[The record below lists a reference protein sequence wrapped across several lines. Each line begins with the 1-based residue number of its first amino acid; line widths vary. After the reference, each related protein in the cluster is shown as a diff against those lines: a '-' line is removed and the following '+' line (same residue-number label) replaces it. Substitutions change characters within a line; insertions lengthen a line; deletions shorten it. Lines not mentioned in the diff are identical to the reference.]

1 MNIKKL
7 ALAFSLTAAFCYMGC
22 EDSATAPASGDD
34 QQPISSE
41 SNGAGGEKVT
51 SSESAGEEPG
61 DKTGVSS
68 DSNGGKAPESSG
80 DAAPESSAGGF
91 TFDST
96 GFTFD
101 STAYAERMKCDEE
114 GAVQETFGIK
124 MTCVGGQ
131 WEVDSASVA
140 SMMNCEAGETME
152 QMGMVLV
159 CEDGQWA
166 YDSTATAAANKCD
179 EEGATKTETM
189 SMMGMDI
196 EMNYVCKDGQWS
208 MDMGGFPGGGTGSWG
223 DSSFTMPGGGS
234 WGDSSFTGFPGGGQG
249 GFPGG
254 GQGGFP
260 GGGDAEIPEIEPVQ

>member
-22 EDSATAPASGDD
+22 EDSTTAPASGDD
-34 QQPISSE
+34 QPVLSSE
-41 SNGAGGEKVT
+41 SNGDGGDKAT
-51 SSESAGEEPG
+51 SSESAGGEPG

-68 DSNGGKAPESSG
+68 DSNSGAAPESSG
-80 DAAPESSAGGF
+80 EAAPESSAGGF

-140 SMMNCEAGETME
+140 SMMNCEAGDTME

-159 CEDGQWA
+159 CEDGQWTM
-166 YDSTATAAANKCD
+166 DSTATAAANKCD

-208 MDMGGFPGGGTGSWG
+208 IDMG
-223 DSSFTMPGGGS
+223 DL
-234 WGDSSFTGFPGGGQG
+234 
-249 GFPGG
+249 GG

-260 GGGDAEIPEIEPVQ
+260 GGGDAEIPEFEPVQ